1 MLFKYEVNMQAV
13 WRLLQMGEQG
23 AAKIAAK
30 DALGFYA
37 LYLETAE

>member
-1 MLFKYEVNMQAV
+1 MLFKYEVNMQAM

-23 AAKIAAK
+23 AAKLAAK

-37 LYLETAE
+37 RYLESAE